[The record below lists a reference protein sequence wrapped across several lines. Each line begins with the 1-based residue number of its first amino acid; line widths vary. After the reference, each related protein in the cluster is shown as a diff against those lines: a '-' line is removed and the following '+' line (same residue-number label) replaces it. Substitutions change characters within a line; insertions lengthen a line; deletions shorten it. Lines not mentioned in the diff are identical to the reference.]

1 MNRRTILIT
10 GCSTGI
16 GRVTAVTLARTGHT
30 VVATMRRPDDHPD
43 LPALA
48 AEERLALHV
57 AALDVEDDESVHR
70 AVEASLA
77 THGGIDVLVNN
88 AGIGGSGPIEEAPLD
103 LFRRTF
109 ETNVLGA
116 VRCAR
121 AVLPAMR
128 ARGSGAIVNVTS
140 LAGRLV
146 IGAHGPYAA
155 SKFALEA
162 VSEALAQEV
171 AGFGIR
177 VAIVEPGVIA
187 TPILKKARPPLPES
201 AYPHH
206 RRLRALLAASFR
218 AYQAPPELV
227 ADAIRRFI
235 ESDDRT
241 LRHPVGPDFA
251 VLMGWRQRLS
261 DEGWVALGA
270 LDDDEWC
277 RRVTEATGLDVA
289 AELQRPE

>member
-1 MNRRTILIT
+1 MNPRTVLVT

-16 GRVTAVTLARTGHT
+16 GRVTAVTLARAGHT
-30 VVATMRRPDDHPD
+30 VIATMRRPEEHPD

-48 AEERLALHV
+48 TDERLPLHV
-57 AALDVEDDESVHR
+57 AALDVEDDESV
-70 AVEASLA
+70 ASTVDA
-77 THGGIDVLVNN
+77 AIAAHGHIDVLVNN

-116 VRCAR
+116 VRCSR

-128 ARGSGAIVNVTS
+128 ARGSGAIVNVSS
-140 LAGRLV
+140 LAGRVVL
-146 IGAHGPYAA
+146 GAHGPYTA

-171 AGFGIR
+171 APFGIR
-177 VAIVEPGVIA
+177 VAIIEPGVIA
-187 TPILKKARPPLPES
+187 TPILQKARPPLPS
-201 AYPHH
+201 SIYASH

-241 LRHPVGPDFA
+241 LRHPVGPDFP
-251 VLMGWRQRLS
+251 VLMGWRARLS
-261 DEGWVALGA
+261 DEEWVVLGA

-289 AELQRPE
+289 AELQRLV